1 MVNHAQAVRRLGQS
15 RDDLLIMTQVPTD
28 MALDFYPFLSNPII
42 AVAAAGHPLCAASSL
57 SLADLSGYP
66 LLVREVGSGTRRAC
80 EEYCQQKRVRFAQQL
95 EIGSSEAQCEGVLAG
110 LGLALLPRH
119 AVQRELASGLLC
131 QLPVQ
136 ELPLQRSWCL
146 VSQRGRQLSP
156 VARAFADFIQQ
167 RRDVL
172 AALEQRFNA

>member
-1 MVNHAQAVRRLGQS
+1 V
-15 RDDLLIMTQVPTD
+15 
-28 MALDFYPFLSNPII
+28 
-42 AVAAAGHPLCAASSL
+42 
-57 SLADLSGYP
+57 
-66 LLVREVGSGTRRAC
+66 

-167 RRDVL
+167 RRMCW
-172 AALEQRFNA
+172 RRWSNASTPSRLLKNYLRCHCCVKNRLKMLIYSS

>member
-1 MVNHAQAVRRLGQS
+1 MDLRGNPKKGSEKPKLGIIHPIMGMKK
-15 RDDLLIMTQVPTD
+15 LLATT
-28 MALDFYPFLSNPII
+28 AT
-42 AVAAAGHPLCAASSL
+42 
-57 SLADLSGYP
+57 SLADALFP
-66 LLVREVGSGTRRAC
+66 
-80 EEYCQQKRVRFAQQL
+80 RVRQR
-95 EIGSSEAQCEGVLAG
+95 VLAVFFSTPDRSFYANEVIA
-110 LGLALLPRH
+110 LAQSGPG

>member
-1 MVNHAQAVRRLGQS
+1 MH
-15 RDDLLIMTQVPTD
+15 
-28 MALDFYPFLSNPII
+28 
-42 AVAAAGHPLCAASSL
+42 
-57 SLADLSGYP
+57 
-66 LLVREVGSGTRRAC
+66 
-80 EEYCQQKRVRFAQQL
+80 FAQQL